1 MQQDHQ
7 RRDQPRHQ
15 ADKTVV
21 MGKLTKAGAMLLA
34 DPIMVEHL
42 EMLKRREVKQ
52 HHDEQHLRAR
62 ELAGSLS
69 CCLRRDQPVRFPVFE
84 HFAEVIETA
93 IERRDIDGHCGGSP
107 EAALTIS
114 FWQTDA
120 VSPAILWESPHPLS
134 IVGVQLMPQGI

>member
-7 RRDQPRHQ
+7 RREQPRHQ
-15 ADKTVV
+15 ADETVV

-42 EMLKRREVKQ
+42 EMLERREVKQ
-52 HHDEQHLRAR
+52 HHDKQHLRAR
-62 ELAGSLS
+62 ELAASLP

-93 IERRDIDGHCGGSP
+93 IERRDIDGH
-107 EAALTIS
+107 
-114 FWQTDA
+114 
-120 VSPAILWESPHPLS
+120 
-134 IVGVQLMPQGI
+134 